1 VLPAAVRRDTCI
13 IRIEIA
19 LHKTDN

>member
-13 IRIEIA
+13 IGIEIA